1 MPMKLRCVLFDLDGT
16 LLPMD
21 QEEFTKAY
29 FHQLAKKL
37 APYGYESGRLIEAI
51 WSGTA
56 AMVKND
62 GRCSNEEAFWQR
74 FSQIYGLKVQ
84 EDKPVFDD
92 FYANEFQL
100 AQSACGFTPRAAE
113 TVRTIRSMG
122 YQVALATNPIF
133 PAVATESRIRWA
145 GLVPEDFAL
154 VTTYENSTHCKPNP
168 AYFSDVAES
177 LRLAPESCLMVG
189 NDAQEDT
196 AAAQVGMKVFLLTD
210 CLINEDGRDIS
221 AYPQGS
227 FEQLLEYVKKET
239 AKQK

>member
-1 MPMKLRCVLFDLDGT
+1 MKLRCVLFDLDGT

-37 APYGYESGRLIEAI
+37 APRGYEPTALIDAV

-62 GRCSNEEAFWQR
+62 GQCSNEEAFWRR
-74 FSQIYGLKVQ
+74 FEQIYGPKVR
-84 EDKPVFDD
+84 EEKPVFED

-100 AQSACGFTPRAAE
+100 AQSVCGFTPRAAE
-113 TVRTIRSMG
+113 TVAAIRSMG

-133 PAVATESRIRWA
+133 PSVATESRIRWA
-145 GLVPEDFAL
+145 GLEPENFTL

-177 LRLAPESCLMVG
+177 LGLAPESCLMVG
-189 NDAQEDT
+189 NDAREDT
-196 AAAQVGMKVFLLTD
+196 AAEQVGMKVFLLTD
-210 CLINEDGRDIS
+210 CLINKDGKDIS

-227 FEQLLEYVKKET
+227 FEQLMDYVKKES
-239 AKQK
+239 AE

>member
-1 MPMKLRCVLFDLDGT
+1 MKLRCVLFDLDGT

-29 FHQLAKKL
+29 FHLLAKKL
-37 APYGYESGRLIEAI
+37 APRGYEPKALVDAI
-51 WSGTA
+51 WAGTA

-74 FSQIYGLKVQ
+74 FTQIYGPKVQ
-84 EDKPVFDD
+84 EDKPVFEE
-92 FYANEFQL
+92 FYANEFQN
-100 AQSACGFTPRAAE
+100 ARTACGFNPRAAE
-113 TVRTIRSMG
+113 TVAVIRSMG

-145 GLVPEDFAL
+145 GLEPADFSL
-154 VTTYENSTHCKPNP
+154 YTTYENSTHCKPNP
-168 AYFSDVAES
+168 AYFLDVAES
-177 LRLAPESCLMVG
+177 LHLAPESCLMVG
-189 NDAQEDT
+189 NDALEDT

-210 CLINEDGRDIS
+210 CLINKDGRDIS

-227 FEQLLEYVKKET
+227 FEQLLDYVKKET

>member
-1 MPMKLRCVLFDLDGT
+1 MKLRCVLFDLDGT

-29 FHQLAKKL
+29 FHLLAKKL
-37 APYGYESGRLIEAI
+37 APRGYEPKALVDAI
-51 WSGTA
+51 WAGTA

-74 FSQIYGLKVQ
+74 FSQIYGPKVQ
-84 EDKPVFDD
+84 EDKPVFEE
-92 FYANEFQL
+92 FYANEFQN
-100 AQSACGFTPRAAE
+100 ARTACGFNPRAAE
-113 TVRTIRSMG
+113 TVAAIRSMG

-145 GLVPEDFAL
+145 GLEPADFTL
-154 VTTYENSTHCKPNP
+154 YTTYENSTHCKPNP
-168 AYFSDVAES
+168 AYFRDVAES
-177 LRLAPESCLMVG
+177 LHLAPESCLMVG
-189 NDAQEDT
+189 NDALEDT

-210 CLINEDGRDIS
+210 CLINKDGRDIS

>member
-1 MPMKLRCVLFDLDGT
+1 MKLRCVLFDLDGT

-37 APYGYESGRLIEAI
+37 APRGYEPKALVDAI
-51 WSGTA
+51 WAGTA

-62 GRCSNEEAFWQR
+62 GQCSNEEAFWQR
-74 FSQIYGLKVQ
+74 FTQIYGPKVQ
-84 EDKPVFDD
+84 ADKPVFEE
-92 FYANEFQL
+92 FYANEFQN
-100 AQSACGFTPRAAE
+100 ARTACGFNPRAAE
-113 TVRTIRSMG
+113 TVAAIRSMG
-122 YQVALATNPIF
+122 YRVALATNPIF
-133 PAVATESRIRWA
+133 PSVATESRIRWA
-145 GLVPEDFAL
+145 GLKPEDFEL
-154 VTTYENSTHCKPNP
+154 YTTYENSTHCKPNP
-168 AYFSDVAES
+168 AYFRDVAES
-177 LRLAPESCLMVG
+177 LHLAPESCLMVG

-210 CLINEDGRDIS
+210 CLINKDGRDIS

-227 FEQLLEYVKKET
+227 FEQLLEYVTKET

>member
-37 APYGYESGRLIEAI
+37 APYGYEPGRLIEAI

-62 GRCSNEEAFWQR
+62 GRRSNEEAFWQR
-74 FSQIYGLKVQ
+74 FSQIYGPKVQ

-100 AQSACGFTPRAAE
+100 AQSVCGYTPRAAE
-113 TVRTIRSMG
+113 TVAAIRSMG
-122 YQVALATNPIF
+122 NQVALATNPIF
-133 PAVATESRIRWA
+133 PSVATESRVRWA
-145 GLVPEDFAL
+145 GLAPEDFAL

-210 CLINEDGRDIS
+210 CLINKDGRDIS

-227 FEQLLEYVKKET
+227 FEQLLDYVKKES
-239 AKQK
+239 AE

>member
-29 FHQLAKKL
+29 FNQLAKKL

-84 EDKPVFDD
+84 EDKPIFDD

-133 PAVATESRIRWA
+133 PSVATESRIRWA
-145 GLVPEDFAL
+145 GLAPEDFAL

-177 LRLAPESCLMVG
+177 LHLAPESCLMVG
-189 NDAQEDT
+189 NDALEDT
-196 AAAQVGMKVFLLTD
+196 AAAQVGMQVFLLTD
-210 CLINEDGRDIS
+210 CLINKDGRDIS

-227 FEQLLEYVKKET
+227 FEQLLDYVKKES
-239 AKQK
+239 AE

>member
-1 MPMKLRCVLFDLDGT
+1 MKLRCVLFDLDGT

-37 APYGYESGRLIEAI
+37 GPRGYEPKGLVDAI
-51 WSGTA
+51 WAGTA

-62 GRCSNEEAFWQR
+62 GQCSNEEAFWQR
-74 FSQIYGLKVQ
+74 FTQIYGPKAQ
-84 EDKPVFDD
+84 EDKPVFED

-100 AQSACGFTPRAAE
+100 ARDVCGFTPRAAQ
-113 TVRTIRSMG
+113 TVAAIRSMG
-122 YQVALATNPIF
+122 YRVALATNPIF
-133 PAVATESRIRWA
+133 PSVATESRIRWA
-145 GLVPEDFAL
+145 GLEPKYFEL
-154 VTTYENSTHCKPNP
+154 YTTYENSSRCKPNP
-168 AYFSDVAES
+168 AYFADVAES
-177 LRLAPESCLMVG
+177 LHLAPESCLMVG

-210 CLINEDGRDIS
+210 YLINKDGRDIS

-227 FEQLLEYVKKET
+227 FEQLLDYVKKES
-239 AKQK
+239 AE